1 MPHRKKIN
9 QKNNNLNQK
18 IMIFIKRTLVILI
31 LFISIVLIAAYFMPK
46 EYSVERE
53 ITISKPT
60 DSIFKYVR
68 SLKNQNEFSVWA
80 NMDPKMKVHY
90 KGADGM
96 VGSVSSWESNV
107 KEVGVGEQQITK
119 IKENRRLDFALRF
132 KKPIEDTAVGFMSTE
147 PISENK
153 TKVKWG
159 ISGVIPYPTNI
170 MLPLLRM
177 DQMIGNDLQKGLE
190 NLKDKMEK
198 N

>member
-1 MPHRKKIN
+1 
-9 QKNNNLNQK
+9 
-18 IMIFIKRTLVILI
+18 MIFIKRTLVILI

-132 KKPIEDTAVGFMSTE
+132 KKPMEDTAVGFMSTE
-147 PISENK
+147 PILENK

-159 ISGVIPYPTNI
+159 ISGVIPYPTNV

>member
-1 MPHRKKIN
+1 
-9 QKNNNLNQK
+9 
-18 IMIFIKRTLVILI
+18 MIFIKRLLVVLI

-53 ITISKPT
+53 ITINKPA

-80 NMDPKMKVHY
+80 NRDPKIRITY
-90 KGADGM
+90 KGTDGA
-96 VGSVSSWESNV
+96 VGAVSSWESNV
-107 KEVGVGEQQITK
+107 KEVGVGEQEITK
-119 IKENRRLDFALRF
+119 ITENRRLDFALRF
-132 KKPIEDTAVGFMSTE
+132 KKPMEDTAVGFMSTD
-147 PISENK
+147 PVSENQ

-170 MLPLLRM
+170 MLPMLKM

-190 NLKDKMEK
+190 NLKEKME
-198 N
+198 